1 MLLSC
6 EQSLLLIIDVQD
18 KLLPVIADG
27 EKTVSRIRW
36 LAEVARE
43 LQVPTVVTEQNPQ
56 GIGYSSESLSDVL
69 SAARVVEKMHF
80 SAFAEADFRELVNG
94 YQRQQVVI
102 SGVEAHVCVLQ
113 TAIDLLG
120 DGYQVFVVADA
131 VSSRT
136 SENKAFALQRL
147 TQAGVQ
153 IVTTEMVAFEWLEKA
168 GSDIF
173 RHVSKNWIK

>member
-80 SAFAEADFRELVNG
+80 
-94 YQRQQVVI
+94 I
-102 SGVEAHVCVLQ
+102 S
-113 TAIDLLG
+113 
-120 DGYQVFVVADA
+120 
-131 VSSRT
+131 
-136 SENKAFALQRL
+136 
-147 TQAGVQ
+147 
-153 IVTTEMVAFEWLEKA
+153 
-168 GSDIF
+168 
-173 RHVSKNWIK
+173 